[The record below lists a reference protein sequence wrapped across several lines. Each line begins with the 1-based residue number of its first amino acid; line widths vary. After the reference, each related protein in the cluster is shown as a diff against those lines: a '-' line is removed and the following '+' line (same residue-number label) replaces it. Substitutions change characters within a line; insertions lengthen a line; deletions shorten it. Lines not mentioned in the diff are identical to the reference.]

1 MREFVVNVKGKKR
14 LPDYSLEIAM
24 LLDDKLDD
32 SASFFN
38 PQRGLGKKPYRQED
52 IEFATKAM

>member
-1 MREFVVNVKGKKR
+1 MREFIVNVKGKKR

-24 LLDDKLDD
+24 LLDDKLED

-38 PQRGLGKKPYRQED
+38 PQRGLGKKPYR
-52 IEFATKAM
+52 